1 MNSKQRVLAAVAHRE
16 PDRVPITFDAEKEV
30 YDLLYRELGV
40 STREALFDRM
50 RVDTWMVQPRHPIPA
65 GEQAARKEKTALW
78 GYKTRAAHYSGGV
91 YHELCFSPLAGKHDL
106 KAIDSHPWPPDDALD
121 FSGFPAE
128 ARAHADR
135 AIIGTFTWGAYFI
148 ASFVRGMEDLMMDF
162 ALRKE
167 YARHLIDRI
176 EERMMTFLDRML
188 TRHSDGIDIV
198 YMADDYCSQLAPLFS
213 PQTFEEFVFP
223 YLSRVAEKVHRHH
236 KKFLLHVC
244 GAVRPL
250 LPLIIEAG
258 ADMLEPIQVRAK
270 GMEPAGLKR
279 DFGKDLCFYGG
290 VDLQRL
296 LCQGTPE
303 QVSDGVK
310 RLINVLGENG
320 GYILGPGHTYIQVD
334 APFENIMAM
343 YETAYSHRR

>member
-1 MNSKQRVLAAVAHRE
+1 
-16 PDRVPITFDAEKEV
+16 
-30 YDLLYRELGV
+30 
-40 STREALFDRM
+40 
-50 RVDTWMVQPRHPIPA
+50 
-65 GEQAARKEKTALW
+65 
-78 GYKTRAAHYSGGV
+78 
-91 YHELCFSPLAGKHDL
+91 
-106 KAIDSHPWPPDDALD
+106 
-121 FSGFPAE
+121 
-128 ARAHADR
+128 
-135 AIIGTFTWGAYFI
+135 
-148 ASFVRGMEDLMMDF
+148 MEDLMMDF

-188 TRHSDGIDIV
+188 TRHSEGIDIV

-223 YLSRVAEKVHRHH
+223 YLSRVAEKVHRHD

-250 LPLIIEAG
+250 LPMIIEAG
-258 ADMLEPIQVRAK
+258 VDMLEPIQVRAK
-270 GMEPAGLKR
+270 GMDPASLKR

-296 LCQGTPE
+296 LCQGTPQ
-303 QVSDGVK
+303 QVSDEVK

-343 YETAYSHRR
+343 YETAYSHCR